1 MKNYGQKDTAAPYE
15 RRLLPCSR
23 GEPTVALQFQIPTF
37 KSSKDITIA
46 AASAKA
52 AVPESQWFSFS

>member
-1 MKNYGQKDTAAPYE
+1 MKNYGQKDTAAPYD

-23 GEPTVALQFQIPTF
+23 GEPTLDLQFQNPSF
-37 KSSKDITIA
+37 KCSKDVTIA
-46 AASAKA
+46 AASTKD